1 VTNTVM
7 KILLPNLLEISP
19 FIKDHYWVNILEN
32 YVLLFSVF
40 TLSSTKFAEVKFLF
54 SIIFSVWIAV
64 TIA

>member
-1 VTNTVM
+1 M